1 MRKRLWKRSSERK
14 SNAVNGYG
22 YVHGTISARPG
33 IWVCATRGHFNATC
47 VHSMMTHRIRT
58 LVWLYLNVRE
68 AKTNHN
74 MEIVSIDTRLFD
86 EMIRRVKSV
95 EEKAVA
101 LCRSQEDLGLKKWLD
116 NQEVCEI
123 LGISLRTLQTYREK
137 GLLAYSCIKHKIFY
151 KPEDVEALL
160 KSSYHQQNRTK

>member
-1 MRKRLWKRSSERK
+1 MEEKLGEK
-14 SNAVNGYG
+14 SNAVNRYG

-137 GLLAYSCIKHKIFY
+137 GLLGYSCIKHKIFY

>member
-1 MRKRLWKRSSERK
+1 
-14 SNAVNGYG
+14 
-22 YVHGTISARPG
+22 
-33 IWVCATRGHFNATC
+33 
-47 VHSMMTHRIRT
+47 
-58 LVWLYLNVRE
+58 
-68 AKTNHN
+68 

-116 NQEVCEI
+116 NQEVCEV

-137 GLLAYSCIKHKIFY
+137 DYWRIAASNT
-151 KPEDVEALL
+151 
-160 KSSYHQQNRTK
+160 KSSTSPKMSKPF

>member
-1 MRKRLWKRSSERK
+1 
-14 SNAVNGYG
+14 
-22 YVHGTISARPG
+22 
-33 IWVCATRGHFNATC
+33 
-47 VHSMMTHRIRT
+47 
-58 LVWLYLNVRE
+58 
-68 AKTNHN
+68 

-123 LGISLRTLQTYREK
+123 LGNIP
-137 GLLAYSCIKHKIFY
+137 AYPANLSGEGF
-151 KPEDVEALL
+151 VGV
-160 KSSYHQQNRTK
+160 

>member
-1 MRKRLWKRSSERK
+1 
-14 SNAVNGYG
+14 
-22 YVHGTISARPG
+22 
-33 IWVCATRGHFNATC
+33 
-47 VHSMMTHRIRT
+47 
-58 LVWLYLNVRE
+58 
-68 AKTNHN
+68 

-123 LGISLRTLQTYREK
+123 LGISLRTHREK

>member
-1 MRKRLWKRSSERK
+1 
-14 SNAVNGYG
+14 
-22 YVHGTISARPG
+22 
-33 IWVCATRGHFNATC
+33 
-47 VHSMMTHRIRT
+47 
-58 LVWLYLNVRE
+58 
-68 AKTNHN
+68 

-101 LCRSQEDLGLKKWLD
+101 LCRSQEDLVLKKWLD

-123 LGISLRTLQTYREK
+123 LGISLRALQTYREK

-151 KPEDVEALL
+151 KPEDVEVLL

>member
-1 MRKRLWKRSSERK
+1 
-14 SNAVNGYG
+14 
-22 YVHGTISARPG
+22 
-33 IWVCATRGHFNATC
+33 
-47 VHSMMTHRIRT
+47 
-58 LVWLYLNVRE
+58 
-68 AKTNHN
+68 

-123 LGISLRTLQTYREK
+123 L
-137 GLLAYSCIKHKIFY
+137 
-151 KPEDVEALL
+151 
-160 KSSYHQQNRTK
+160 